1 MSARCYNGGEGRTRM
16 KQLKLQT
23 RDYILMFSML
33 IFVGGVIA
41 LNIIFESVI

>member
-16 KQLKLQT
+16 KQLKLAA
-23 RDYILMFSML
+23 RDYVLMAAEF